1 MTFGLGFELRCCL
14 DRQKNRR
21 FYLIVEMTRRSV
33 LIVQGLK
40 PVMCGISFPRPP
52 IGGAAHLVLLPI

>member
-40 PVMCGISFPRPP
+40 LDYSSLNSYTM
-52 IGGAAHLVLLPI
+52 